1 MSDNWR
7 FHVKAT
13 RLGRPMGVRRPPKAE
28 LSLLS
33 LLTYMPLRR
42 LGVAEWRGA
51 TFPHELGLGGIQ

>member
-1 MSDNWR
+1 
-7 FHVKAT
+7 
-13 RLGRPMGVRRPPKAE
+13 MGVRRPPKAE